1 MNKFFEF
8 DEFAC
13 CPLFWLS
20 EVCQFCWF
28 PLILKY
34 RLHCFFVSRS
44 QWIGRERSL
53 NVFHLPIN
61 WLHTNENPV
70 RSSFLISNVLCAED
84 IVPSESCEETS
95 DLVSKAQFFYK
106 YDWLNWLRF
115 KYWVSWDNIHSW
127 PKFKIILI
135 KKWEGNSTTSHFLYG
150 NKNSWMVVVFP
161 IQIFLTIVFCQVFCL
176 FYSTNFEFL

>member
-1 MNKFFEF
+1 MTSWTG
-8 DEFAC
+8 A
-13 CPLFWLS
+13 L
-20 EVCQFCWF
+20 
-28 PLILKY
+28 
-34 RLHCFFVSRS
+34 S

-115 KYWVSWDNIHSW
+115 ESWVSWDNIHCCMTFWHNKANSHNDNDFYLKWSW
-127 PKFKIILI
+127 L
-135 KKWEGNSTTSHFLYG
+135 KK
-150 NKNSWMVVVFP
+150 VV
-161 IQIFLTIVFCQVFCL
+161 IC
-176 FYSTNFEFL
+176 EFLQFNQKVTQL